1 MGQFGQFWVFRF
13 PRARFFDS
21 MCRVR
26 SFIDPKTV
34 SQFSHL
40 FSCVVFSRFSAAICK
55 LLRWLFPRD
64 KALLSVWIWRALA
77 SLSALGLLSTRSCMR
92 TIQLLLK
99 AGICT
104 LYNRM
109 KAHRWK
115 RRRQIRTY
123 FIIHHQKSSRKWVSH
138 GLPCA
143 AGHCKNISA
152 KINPISAVVQ
162 FLARKFKFS

>member
-1 MGQFGQFWVFRF
+1 MIQFWINFEIFDFPEPVFLTH
-13 PRARFFDS
+13 DS
-21 MCRVR
+21 LCKNR

-34 SQFSHL
+34 GKFSHL

-123 FIIHHQKSSRKWVSH
+123 FIIHHREKQQKMSFSRTALCSRPLQKH
-138 GLPCA
+138 
-143 AGHCKNISA
+143 
-152 KINPISAVVQ
+152 
-162 FLARKFKFS
+162 